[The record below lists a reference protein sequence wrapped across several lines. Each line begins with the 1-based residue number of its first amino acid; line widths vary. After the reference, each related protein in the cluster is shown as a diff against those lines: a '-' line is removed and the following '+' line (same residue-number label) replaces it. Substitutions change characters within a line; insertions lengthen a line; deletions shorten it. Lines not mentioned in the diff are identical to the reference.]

1 MVDKVDKVQIHG
13 KIQEQIHGSV
23 RVVSK
28 LRHGRGRLRELLHRV
43 LRLGATDWGDF
54 PDSSYFP
61 PTGRKAERS
70 GNTT

>member
-1 MVDKVDKVQIHG
+1 MDKVQIHGG

-43 LRLGATDWGDF
+43 FNTRLIVNRIWRRWPEFWKGMQEIKNF
-54 PDSSYFP
+54 
-61 PTGRKAERS
+61 
-70 GNTT
+70 